1 MIEQHRQLAATGGST
16 NELIRNV
23 REIQVEFLIFISST
37 ISGHSLADGGED
49 GFRGQNSFQAHGM
62 AGRSREARIDGQRS
76 SNVSSRRVG
85 AKGASLLNLRQVQ
98 DNSPGWFV
106 QTLIITNVHTAI
118 YDDIEAEEADGEEVE
133 TEDEEG
139 EEAEVEAVAAAAAA
153 AAATDFFRFLISF
166 SSSMSCASMI
176 SNSSW
181 MVGSSRI

>member
-1 MIEQHRQLAATGGST
+1 MCSPTGKPKGY
-16 NELIRNV
+16 V
-23 REIQVEFLIFISST
+23 
-37 ISGHSLADGGED
+37 SG
-49 GFRGQNSFQAHGM
+49 
-62 AGRSREARIDGQRS
+62 
-76 SNVSSRRVG
+76 
-85 AKGASLLNLRQVQ
+85 KYKASYGP
-98 DNSPGWFV
+98 PGWFV
-106 QTLIITNVHTAI
+106 QTLNVHTAI

-176 SNSSW
+176 SNSSR